1 MSISL
6 RNLAVLA
13 FMGFVSVAQAAET
26 PSAQIHFNELDGV
39 SSCRSGG
46 EATVFV
52 KDRMGQWYKADLA
65 ETCMSLDT
73 KKGISFL
80 TETDPD
86 TKVKTSKVTVDH
98 HICIVTSMSK
108 VASPAVPKP

>member
-1 MSISL
+1 MGIAL
-6 RNLAVLA
+6 HKLAIVA
-13 FMGFVSVAQAAET
+13 FVGFVSVAQAAEV
-26 PSAQIHFNELDGV
+26 PLAQIHFNELDGV
-39 SSCRSGG
+39 SSWRSGG

-52 KDRMGQWYKADLA
+52 KDRMGQWYKAELA

-108 VASPAVPKP
+108 VPSPAVPKP